1 MTLPPEFEPIIIDPI
16 VIPPPD
22 PDPGE
27 DDPTATIEYG
37 DGSSSSATSQVY
49 ADRGI
54 TSMTWAQE
62 PFRTLWATRSDGLL
76 IGLTYD
82 KDQAVGAWHRH
93 PMENG
98 AVLQV
103 AGIPDPS
110 TGHKQVWMIVQREI
124 NGVVKKYIEYML
136 PPHEPETAT
145 DTDGFIYLD
154 SSLSYSG
161 APVSSVSGLAHLEG
175 ETVSVWADGARHG
188 DRVVASASI
197 SLDGEYSTV
206 HVGKHSSSYIQT
218 LPTLAG
224 SSMGRGMG
232 KRKTVSEIKVYFYDT
247 IGGKAGETQAL
258 AEDLNIRT
266 SESDMGQTPN
276 MQTGYYETSIA
287 RTYNDTGQFFII
299 QDRPA
304 PMDILALVPE
314 IDGTNY

>member
-1 MTLPPEFEPIIIDPI
+1 MSLPPEFEPPIIVDIT
-16 VIPPPD
+16 IPPPE
-22 PDPGE
+22 PTPGE
-27 DDPTATIEYG
+27 DDPQATIEYG
-37 DGSSSSATSQVY
+37 DGSSSSATSQSY
-49 ADRGI
+49 APRGI

-76 IGLTYD
+76 IGFTYD
-82 KDQAVGAWHRH
+82 KDQAVAAWHRH

-136 PPHEPETAT
+136 PPHEPETVT
-145 DTDGFIYLD
+145 DTDDFIYLD

-161 APVSSVSGLAHLEG
+161 APVSTFTGLGHLEG
-175 ETVSVWADGARHG
+175 ETVSIWADGARHG
-188 DRVVASASI
+188 TRVVSSASI
-197 SLDGEYSTV
+197 TLDGEYSTV
-206 HVGKHSSSYIQT
+206 HVGLHSPSYIQT

-224 SSMGRGMG
+224 SSTGRGMG
-232 KRKTVSEIKVYFYDT
+232 KRKTVSEIKVYFYNT
-247 IGGKAGETQAL
+247 VGGKAGETRDL
-258 AEDLNIRT
+258 AEDLNIR
-266 SESDMGQTPN
+266 SSVSDIGQTPN
-276 MQTGYYETSIA
+276 MQTGYYETPIA
-287 RTYNDTGQFFII
+287 RTYNETGQFFVI
-299 QDRPA
+299 QDQPG